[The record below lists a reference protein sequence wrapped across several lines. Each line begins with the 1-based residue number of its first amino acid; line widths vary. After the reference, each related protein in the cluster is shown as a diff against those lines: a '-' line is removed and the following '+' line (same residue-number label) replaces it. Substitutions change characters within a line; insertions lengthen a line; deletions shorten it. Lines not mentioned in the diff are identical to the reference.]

1 MKFPSHLLY
10 QKSPTMLTV
19 YKNMLYKL
27 VPSWLV
33 MFMKH
38 NMEEKGFQLD
48 ADHRDYGIYKAVVER
63 TDSDNPLIARFDLNR

>member
-10 QKSPTMLTV
+10 QKPPTMLTV

-38 NMEEKGFQLD
+38 NMEEMG
-48 ADHRDYGIYKAVVER
+48 
-63 TDSDNPLIARFDLNR
+63 SSSMLITEIMVSTKRLWNGQTVITH